1 MRAPSLFTQCLPGL
15 VPHDRVAQSMSITSD
30 KEMHLPSPAVEI
42 LPSKMRYPY
51 RNAVENIDCQE
62 VSLFK
67 GRVSVS
73 DIIGSELKSS
83 KPDASLKSWDSSFD
97 LVNILKHEIRD
108 GQLSFRGKRVL
119 ELSCGHGIPGIFA
132 CLKGASTV
140 HFQDLNAETIRR
152 TTIPNVMSN
161 LEQEKDKQS
170 KQPETPLTPSRQI
183 LSPTVHFYAGEWE
196 ELPGVLSVVE
206 KNVLEASP
214 VMNLSFSEDDFIDR
228 CSYSSHDG
236 SIMGQEHSSRKSTG
250 SRVWERA
257 NESDVGG
264 GYDVILMSDIPH
276 SGTSLKK
283 LYTLIKKCLKPPYG
297 VVFIATKKNYVGFN
311 STARQLRS
319 LDYEARRYID
329 QPVEVPSR
337 ITTEEYLMKLD
348 EALEVNEEVLCDIL
362 VDNNGIKKLQFE
374 LIASMGV
381 VPFASEGFPI
391 FGPEKMPQKSQKKN
405 LRRLSPSLDYL
416 PVPRDWILTVIIFV
430 VLFRNLIRVQPWR
443 LEGSFCAGTIP
454 IYCI

>member
-30 KEMHLPSPAVEI
+30 KEMHLPSFAVEI
-42 LPSKMRYPY
+42 LPSKMGYPY
-51 RNAVENIDCQE
+51 RYAGENIDCQE
-62 VSLFK
+62 VNLFK

-97 LVNILKHEIRD
+97 LVKILKHEIRD

-119 ELSCGHGIPGIFA
+119 ELNCGHGIPGIFA

-161 LEQEKDKQS
+161 LEQERDKQS
-170 KQPETPLTPSRQI
+170 KQPESPLTPSRQI

-214 VMNLSFSEDDFIDR
+214 VMNLSFSEDDFIGR

-236 SIMGQEHSSRKSTG
+236 GSSIMGQEHSSRKSTG

-264 GYDVILMSDIPH
+264 GYDVILMTDIPH

-297 VVFIATKKNYVGFN
+297 VVFVATKKNYVGFN

-319 LDYEARRYID
+319 LVD
-329 QPVEVPSR
+329 
-337 ITTEEYLMKLD
+337 EE
-348 EALEVNEEVLCDIL
+348 
-362 VDNNGIKKLQFE
+362 G
-374 LIASMGV
+374 
-381 VPFASEGFPI
+381 I
-391 FGPEKMPQKSQKKN
+391 FGN
-405 LRRLSPSLDYL
+405 H
-416 PVPRDWILTVIIFV
+416 
-430 VLFRNLIRVQPWR
+430 LIKEITDTEIWKFF
-443 LEGSFCAGTIP
+443 LK
-454 IYCI
+454 